1 MTTSPAP
8 SNATRSNILALL
20 VAGAYFMEMLDGTVV
35 VSALPQMAESFGVQ
49 PIDLNIGISAYLLTL
64 AVLIPASGWV
74 ADRYGPRAVF
84 GWAIVI
90 FTVASI
96 LCGFSTNLWTFTA
109 ARMLQGV
116 GGALMVPVGRLIVL
130 RNTAKSDLIRAI
142 ATITWPGLAA
152 PVLGPPIGG
161 FLATYATWHWIFFL
175 NVPLGIIGFIL
186 TMKLIPAGRPD
197 GAKPFDILG
206 FVLIGVACFGLMYGL
221 DLISRQDSS
230 LPLAAV
236 WLAGS
241 AVVGLVAVMHARRAA
256 HPLVDPWALRI
267 RSFAI
272 TILGGSV
279 FRIAIG
285 AVPFLAPLMFQ
296 LAFGLDAYQAGLLVL
311 WVFAGNITMKPFT
324 TAILRRFSFRQV
336 LMGNGLLNAVLI
348 SSYALLTPA
357 TPIPV
362 ICALLFASGLTRSMQ
377 FTALNTI
384 AFAEVP
390 EARMSG
396 ANTLFN
402 VAQQMSFGIGI
413 GVGAAAL
420 RLAELWHPGVPG
432 QLPLVDFQIAFG
444 VIGFLAFVAIADM
457 LGLDARAGNE
467 LQVRRAASK

>member
-1 MTTSPAP
+1 MTSKPA
-8 SNATRSNILALL
+8 SSSILAFL

-35 VSALPQMAESFGVQ
+35 VSALPQMADSFGVQ

-74 ADRYGPRAVF
+74 ADKYGPRAVF

-90 FTVASI
+90 FTLASI
-96 LCGFSTNLWTFTA
+96 LCGLSTSLPVFTA
-109 ARMLQGV
+109 ARILQGV

-130 RNTAKSDLIRAI
+130 RNTAKQDLMRAI

-175 NVPLGIIGFIL
+175 NVPLGIVGFIL
-186 TMKLIPAGRPD
+186 TMKLIPAGKPD
-197 GAKPFDILG
+197 GAKPFDWTG
-206 FVLIGVACFGLMYGL
+206 FVLIGAACFGLMYGL
-221 DLISRQDSS
+221 DLISRQDGSMALAAIWLAAS
-230 LPLAAV
+230 AMVTLAAV
-236 WLAGS
+236 L
-241 AVVGLVAVMHARRAA
+241 HARRAA

-267 RSFAI
+267 RSFSI
-272 TILGGSV
+272 TIWGGSI
-279 FRIAIG
+279 FRVAIG

-311 WVFAGNITMKPFT
+311 WVFAGNIVMKPFT
-324 TAILRRFSFRQV
+324 TPVLRRFTFRQV
-336 LMGNGLLNAVLI
+336 LLGNGLLNAVLI

-357 TPIPV
+357 TPFPL

-402 VAQQMSFGIGI
+402 VAQQMSMGL
-413 GVGAAAL
+413 GVGVAAAAL
-420 RLAELWHPGVPG
+420 RLAELWFPGTNG
-432 QLPLVDFQIAFG
+432 SLPLVDFQIAFA
-444 VIGFLAFVAIADM
+444 VIGLIAFIAILDM
-457 LGLDARAGNE
+457 IGLDARAGNE
-467 LQVRRAASK
+467 LRVRRAGAK

>member
-1 MTTSPAP
+1 MTSKPA
-8 SNATRSNILALL
+8 SSSILAFL

-74 ADRYGPRAVF
+74 ADKYGPRAVF

-90 FTVASI
+90 FTLASI
-96 LCGFSTNLWTFTA
+96 LCGLSTSLPVFTA
-109 ARMLQGV
+109 ARILQGV

-130 RNTAKSDLIRAI
+130 RNTAKQDLMRAI

-175 NVPLGIIGFIL
+175 NVPLGILGFIL
-186 TMKLIPAGRPD
+186 TMKLIPAGKPD
-197 GAKPFDILG
+197 GAKPFDWTG
-206 FVLIGVACFGLMYGL
+206 FVLIGVACFALMYGL
-221 DLISRQDSS
+221 DLISRQDGSMA
-230 LPLAAV
+230 LAAI
-236 WLAGS
+236 WLAAS
-241 AVVGLVAVMHARRAA
+241 AVVTTAAVLHARRAE

-267 RSFAI
+267 RSFSI
-272 TILGGSV
+272 TIWGGSI
-279 FRIAIG
+279 FRVAIG

-311 WVFAGNITMKPFT
+311 WVFAGNIVMKPFT
-324 TAILRRFSFRQV
+324 TPVLRRFSFRQV
-336 LMGNGLLNAVLI
+336 LLGNGLLNAVLI

-357 TPIPV
+357 TPFPL

-384 AFAEVP
+384 AFADVP

-402 VAQQMSFGIGI
+402 VAQQMSMGL
-413 GVGAAAL
+413 GVGVAAAAL
-420 RLAELWHPGVPG
+420 RLAELWFPGTNG
-432 QLPLVDFQIAFG
+432 SLPLIDFQIAFA
-444 VIGFLAFVAIADM
+444 VIGLIAFIAILDM
-457 LGLDARAGNE
+457 IGLDAKAGNE
-467 LQVRRAASK
+467 LRVRRAGAK

>member
-1 MTTSPAP
+1 MTSKPA
-8 SNATRSNILALL
+8 SSSILAFL

-35 VSALPQMAESFGVQ
+35 VSALPQMADSFGVQ

-74 ADRYGPRAVF
+74 ADKYGPRAVF

-90 FTVASI
+90 FTLASI
-96 LCGFSTNLWTFTA
+96 LCGLSTSLPVFTA
-109 ARMLQGV
+109 ARILQGV

-130 RNTAKSDLIRAI
+130 RNTAKPDLMRAI

-175 NVPLGIIGFIL
+175 NVPLGIIGFLL
-186 TMKLIPAGRPD
+186 TMKLIPAGKPD
-197 GAKPFDILG
+197 GAKPFDWTG

-221 DLISRQDSS
+221 DLISRQDGSMALAAIWLAAS
-230 LPLAAV
+230 AVVTLAAV
-236 WLAGS
+236 L
-241 AVVGLVAVMHARRAA
+241 HARRAA

-267 RSFAI
+267 RSFSI
-272 TILGGSV
+272 TIWGGSI
-279 FRIAIG
+279 FRVAIG

-311 WVFAGNITMKPFT
+311 WVFAGNIVMKPFT
-324 TAILRRFSFRQV
+324 TPVLRRFTFRQV
-336 LMGNGLLNAVLI
+336 LLGNGLLNAVLI

-357 TPIPV
+357 TPFPL

-402 VAQQMSFGIGI
+402 VAQQMSMGL
-413 GVGAAAL
+413 GVGVAAAAL
-420 RLAELWHPGVPG
+420 RLAELWFPGTNG
-432 QLPLVDFQIAFG
+432 SLPLVDFQIAFAVIG
-444 VIGFLAFVAIADM
+444 VIAFIAILDM
-457 LGLDARAGNE
+457 IGLDARAGNE
-467 LQVRRAASK
+467 LRVRRVGAK

>member
-1 MTTSPAP
+1 MTIAPAP
-8 SNATRSNILALL
+8 GSTSRSNILAYL

-90 FTVASI
+90 FTAASI
-96 LCGFSTNLWTFTA
+96 LCGLSTNLWFFTA
-109 ARMLQGV
+109 ARILQGV

-130 RNTAKSDLIRAI
+130 RNTAKSDLMRAI
-142 ATITWPGLAA
+142 AVITWPGLAA
-152 PVLGPPIGG
+152 PVLGPPVGG

-175 NVPLGIIGFIL
+175 NVPLGLLGFVL
-186 TMKLIPAGRPD
+186 TMRLIPSGQAE
-197 GAKPFDILG
+197 GAKPFDVLG
-206 FVLIGVACFGLMYGL
+206 FILVGAACFGLMYGL
-221 DLISRQDSS
+221 DLISRQNSS
-230 LPLAAV
+230 MPLAAL
-236 WLAGS
+236 WLAAS
-241 AVVGLVAVMHARRAA
+241 ALVAAVAVWHALRAA

-267 RSFAI
+267 RSFAV
-272 TILGGSV
+272 TIWGGSL
-279 FRIAIG
+279 FRTAIG

-311 WVFAGNITMKPFT
+311 WVFAGNISMKPFT
-324 TAILRRFSFRQV
+324 TAVLRRFTFRQV
-336 LMGNGLLNAVLI
+336 LIGNGLLNAILI

-357 TPIPV
+357 TPVPL

-384 AFAEVP
+384 AFADVP

-420 RLAELWHPGVPG
+420 RLAELWFPGEPG
-432 QLPLVDFQIAFG
+432 KLPLVDFQIAFG
-444 VIGFLAFVAIADM
+444 FIGLLAFVAILDM
-457 LGLDARAGNE
+457 VGLDARAGTE
-467 LQVRRAASK
+467 LRIKRAGAK

>member
-1 MTTSPAP
+1 MTPKPA
-8 SNATRSNILALL
+8 SSSILAYL

-35 VSALPQMAESFGVQ
+35 VSALPQMAASFGVP

-74 ADRYGPRAVF
+74 ADKYGPRAVF

-90 FTVASI
+90 FTLASI
-96 LCGFSTNLWTFTA
+96 LCGLSSNLLVFTA
-109 ARMLQGV
+109 ARILQGV

-130 RNTAKSDLIRAI
+130 RNTQKQDLMRAI

-161 FLATYATWHWIFFL
+161 FLATYASWHWIFFL
-175 NVPLGIIGFIL
+175 NVPLGILGFIL
-186 TMKLIPAGRPD
+186 TLKLIPAGRPD
-197 GAKPFDILG
+197 GTKPFDWRG

-221 DLISRQDSS
+221 DLISRQDAS
-230 LPLAAV
+230 LPLAAISLGV
-236 WLAGS
+236 S
-241 AVVGLVAVMHARRAA
+241 AIVTFAAVLHAKRAE

-267 RSFAI
+267 RSFSI
-272 TILGGSV
+272 TIWGGSM
-279 FRIAIG
+279 FRVAIG

-324 TAILRRFSFRQV
+324 TPVLRRFSFRQV
-336 LMGNGLLNAVLI
+336 LLGNGFLNALLI
-348 SSYALLTPA
+348 ACFALLTPA
-357 TPIPV
+357 TPFVV
-362 ICALLFASGLTRSMQ
+362 ICAVLFASGLTRSMQ

-390 EARMSG
+390 ESRMSG

-402 VAQQMSFGIGI
+402 AAHQMSAGLGV
-413 GVGAAAL
+413 GVGAVVL
-420 RLAELWHPGVPG
+420 RLAELWFPGANG
-432 QLPLVDFQIAFG
+432 SLPLIDFKIAFG
-444 VIGFLAFVAIADM
+444 VIGLIAFIAILDM
-457 LGLDARAGNE
+457 IGLDAKAGNE
-467 LQVRRAASK
+467 LRIKRAGAK

>member
-1 MTTSPAP
+1 MTSKPA
-8 SNATRSNILALL
+8 SSSILAFL

-35 VSALPQMAESFGVQ
+35 VSALPQMADSFGVQ

-74 ADRYGPRAVF
+74 ADKYGPRAVF

-90 FTVASI
+90 FTLASI
-96 LCGFSTNLWTFTA
+96 LCGLSTSLPVFTA
-109 ARMLQGV
+109 ARILQGV

-130 RNTAKSDLIRAI
+130 RNTAKPDLMRAI

-175 NVPLGIIGFIL
+175 NVPLGIVGFIL
-186 TMKLIPAGRPD
+186 TMKLIPAGKPD
-197 GAKPFDILG
+197 GAKPFDWTG
-206 FVLIGVACFGLMYGL
+206 FVLIGTACFGLMYGL
-221 DLISRQDSS
+221 DLISRQDGSMALAAIWLAAS
-230 LPLAAV
+230 AMVTLAAV
-236 WLAGS
+236 L
-241 AVVGLVAVMHARRAA
+241 HARRAA

-267 RSFAI
+267 RSFSI
-272 TILGGSV
+272 TIWGGSI
-279 FRIAIG
+279 FRVAIG

-311 WVFAGNITMKPFT
+311 WVFAGNIVMKPFT
-324 TAILRRFSFRQV
+324 TPVLRRFTFRQV
-336 LMGNGLLNAVLI
+336 LLGNGLLNAVLI

-357 TPIPV
+357 TPFPL

-402 VAQQMSFGIGI
+402 VAQQMSMGL
-413 GVGAAAL
+413 GVGVAAAAL
-420 RLAELWHPGVPG
+420 RLAELWFPGTNG
-432 QLPLVDFQIAFG
+432 SLPLVDFQIAFA
-444 VIGFLAFVAIADM
+444 VIGLIAFIAILDM
-457 LGLDARAGNE
+457 IGLDARAGNE
-467 LQVRRAASK
+467 LRVRRAGAK

>member
-1 MTTSPAP
+1 MTSKPA
-8 SNATRSNILALL
+8 SSSILAFL

-35 VSALPQMAESFGVQ
+35 VSALPQMAASFGVE

-74 ADRYGPRAVF
+74 ADKYGPRAVF

-90 FTVASI
+90 FTLASI
-96 LCGFSTNLWTFTA
+96 LCGLSPNLATFTA
-109 ARMLQGV
+109 ARILQGV

-130 RNTAKSDLIRAI
+130 RNTAKHDLMRAI

-152 PVLGPPIGG
+152 PVLGPPTGG
-161 FLATYATWHWIFFL
+161 FLATYASWHWIFFL
-175 NVPLGIIGFIL
+175 NVPLGILGFIL

-197 GAKPFDILG
+197 GAKPFDWLG
-206 FVLIGVACFGLMYGL
+206 FVLIGVACFALMYGL
-221 DLISRQDSS
+221 DLISQQGGSMARAAIW
-230 LPLAAV
+230 LAA
-236 WLAGS
+236 S
-241 AVVGLVAVMHARRAA
+241 VVVTAVAVLHARRAA

-272 TILGGSV
+272 TIWGGSV
-279 FRIAIG
+279 FRVAIG

-311 WVFAGNITMKPFT
+311 WVFAGNIVMKPFT
-324 TAILRRFSFRQV
+324 TPVLRRFTFRQV
-336 LMGNGLLNAVLI
+336 LLGNGLLNAVLI

-357 TPIPV
+357 TPFPL
-362 ICALLFASGLTRSMQ
+362 ICGLLFASGLTRSMQ

-402 VAQQMSFGIGI
+402 VAQQMSMGL
-413 GVGAAAL
+413 GVGVAAAAL
-420 RLAELWHPGVPG
+420 RLAELWFPGVNG
-432 QLPLVDFQIAFG
+432 SLPLIDFQIAFG
-444 VIGFLAFVAIADM
+444 VIGLISFIAIVDM
-457 LGLDARAGNE
+457 IGLDTKAGNE
-467 LQVRRAASK
+467 LRIKRAGAK

>member
-1 MTTSPAP
+1 MTTSPVP
-8 SNATRSNILALL
+8 NNAARSNILAYL

-35 VSALPQMAESFGVQ
+35 VSAMPQMAESFGVQ

-90 FTVASI
+90 FTAASI
-96 LCGFSTNLWTFTA
+96 LCGFSTNLWFFTA
-109 ARMLQGV
+109 ARILQGV

-130 RNTAKSDLIRAI
+130 RNTEKSDLMRAI
-142 ATITWPGLAA
+142 AVITWPGLAA
-152 PVLGPPIGG
+152 PVLGPPVGG

-197 GAKPFDILG
+197 GAKPFDVVG
-206 FVLIGVACFGLMYGL
+206 FVLVGAACFGLMYGL
-221 DLISRQDSS
+221 DLISRENASV
-230 LPLAAV
+230 PLAAI

-241 AVVGLVAVMHARRAA
+241 FVVAGFAVRHALRAE

-272 TILGGSV
+272 TIWGGSM
-279 FRIAIG
+279 FRTAIG

-311 WVFAGNITMKPFT
+311 WVFAGNIAMKPFT
-324 TAILRRFSFRQV
+324 TAVLRRFSFRQV
-336 LMGNGLLNAVLI
+336 LLGNGLLNAILI

-357 TPIPV
+357 TPVPV

-402 VAQQMSFGIGI
+402 VAQQMSFGVGI

-420 RLAELWHPGVPG
+420 RLASFWFPGEPG
-432 QLPLVDFQIAFG
+432 KLPLIDFQIAFA
-444 VIGFLAFVAIADM
+444 VIGLLAFVAILDM
-457 LGLDARAGNE
+457 IGLDARAGNE
-467 LQVRRAASK
+467 LRIKRAGAK

>member
-1 MTTSPAP
+1 MTSKPA
-8 SNATRSNILALL
+8 SSSILAFL

-35 VSALPQMAESFGVQ
+35 VSALPQMADSFGVQ

-74 ADRYGPRAVF
+74 ADKYGPRAVF

-90 FTVASI
+90 FTLASI
-96 LCGFSTNLWTFTA
+96 LCGLSTSLPVFTA
-109 ARMLQGV
+109 ARILQGV

-130 RNTAKSDLIRAI
+130 RNTAKQDLMRAI

-175 NVPLGIIGFIL
+175 NVPLGIVGFIL
-186 TMKLIPAGRPD
+186 TMKLIPAGKPD
-197 GAKPFDILG
+197 GAKPFDWTG
-206 FVLIGVACFGLMYGL
+206 FVLIGAACFGLMYGL
-221 DLISRQDSS
+221 DLISRQDGSMALAAIWLAAS
-230 LPLAAV
+230 AVVTLAAV
-236 WLAGS
+236 L
-241 AVVGLVAVMHARRAA
+241 HARRAA

-267 RSFAI
+267 RSFSI
-272 TILGGSV
+272 TIWGGSI
-279 FRIAIG
+279 FRVAIG

-311 WVFAGNITMKPFT
+311 WVFAGNIVMKPFT
-324 TAILRRFSFRQV
+324 TPVLRRFTFRQV
-336 LMGNGLLNAVLI
+336 LLGNGLLNAVLI

-357 TPIPV
+357 TPFPL

-402 VAQQMSFGIGI
+402 VAQQMSMGL
-413 GVGAAAL
+413 GVGVAAAAL
-420 RLAELWHPGVPG
+420 RLAELWFPGTNG
-432 QLPLVDFQIAFG
+432 SLPLVDFQIAFAVIG
-444 VIGFLAFVAIADM
+444 VIAFIAILDM
-457 LGLDARAGNE
+457 IGLDARAGNE
-467 LQVRRAASK
+467 LRVRRAGAK

>member
-1 MTTSPAP
+1 MTSVPAQP
-8 SNATRSNILALL
+8 TTARSNILAYL

-35 VSALPQMAESFGVQ
+35 VSALPQMAASFGVQ
-49 PIDLNIGISAYLLTL
+49 PIDLNIGVSAYLLTL

-90 FTVASI
+90 FTAASI
-96 LCGFSTNLWTFTA
+96 LCGLSTSLWFFTA
-109 ARMLQGV
+109 ARILQGL

-130 RNTAKSDLIRAI
+130 RNTQKADLMRAI
-142 ATITWPGLAA
+142 AVITWPGLAA

-161 FLATYATWHWIFFL
+161 FLTTYWSWHWIFFL
-175 NVPLGIIGFIL
+175 NVPLGLIGFLL
-186 TMKLIPAGRPD
+186 TMRLIPPGQTGDDR
-197 GAKPFDILG
+197 PFDWLG
-206 FVLIGVACFGLMYGL
+206 FVLIGAACFGLMYGL
-221 DLISRQDSS
+221 DLISRENAA
-230 LPLAAV
+230 LPLATA
-236 WLAGS
+236 WLAAS
-241 AVVGLVAVMHARRAA
+241 AIVTAFAVRHAVRAE

-267 RSFAI
+267 RSFAV
-272 TILGGSV
+272 TIWGGSL
-279 FRIAIG
+279 FRTAIG

-296 LAFGLDAYQAGLLVL
+296 LAFGLNPYQAGLLVL

-324 TAILRRFSFRQV
+324 TAVLRRFTFRQV
-336 LMGNGLLNAVLI
+336 LLGNGLLNAILI
-348 SSYALLTPA
+348 SSCALLTPA
-357 TPIPV
+357 TPVPL

-402 VAQQMSFGIGI
+402 VAQQMSFGVGI

-420 RLAELWHPGVPG
+420 RLATLWFPGSADS
-432 QLPLVDFQIAFG
+432 LPLVDFQIAFA
-444 VIGFLAFVAIADM
+444 VIGALAFIAVLDM
-457 LGLDARAGNE
+457 LGLDAAAGNE
-467 LQVRRAASK
+467 IRVRKTAK

>member
-1 MTTSPAP
+1 MTIAPAQ
-8 SNATRSNILALL
+8 SSATRSNVLAFL
-20 VAGAYFMEMLDGTVV
+20 VAGAFFMEMLDGTVV
-35 VSALPQMAESFGVQ
+35 VSALPQMADSFGVA

-74 ADRYGPRAVF
+74 ADRYGPRSVF

-90 FTVASI
+90 FTAASI
-96 LCGFSTNLWTFTA
+96 LCGLSTSLWFFTA
-109 ARMLQGV
+109 ARIAQGV

-130 RNTAKSDLIRAI
+130 RNTAKADLIRAI
-142 ATITWPGLAA
+142 AVITWPGLAA
-152 PVLGPPIGG
+152 PVLGPPVGG
-161 FLATYATWHWIFFL
+161 FLATYASWHWIFFL
-175 NVPLGIIGFIL
+175 NVPLGLVGFLL
-186 TMKLIPAGRPD
+186 TMKLIPPGQAD
-197 GAKPFDILG
+197 GAKPFDWLG
-206 FVLIGVACFGLMYGL
+206 FVLVGAACFGLIYGL
-221 DLISRQDSS
+221 DLISRQNSS
-230 LPLAAV
+230 MPLAAL
-236 WLAGS
+236 WLAVS
-241 AVVGLVAVMHARRAA
+241 AGIAGLAVRHVLRAA
-256 HPLVDPWALRI
+256 HPLVDASALGI

-272 TILGGSV
+272 TIWGGSL

-324 TAILRRFSFRQV
+324 TAVLRRFSFRQV
-336 LMGNGLLNAVLI
+336 LIGNGLLNAILI
-348 SSYALLTPA
+348 SCCALLTPA
-357 TPIPV
+357 TPVPV

-402 VAQQMSFGIGI
+402 VAFQMSFGIGI

-420 RLAELWHPGVPG
+420 RLAELWFPGAPG
-432 QLPLVDFQIAFG
+432 KLPLIDFQIAFAF
-444 VIGFLAFVAIADM
+444 IGLLAFAAILDI

-467 LQVRRAASK
+467 LKIKRAGAK